1 MKNEWKSEIP
11 AAVFGGIICGAI
23 SLLGFV
29 FIAPE
34 RWYLS
39 FAVAVFMG
47 AVVFFKSVSDKKKNS
62 GKYERDERLISFP
75 WIFSAE
81 GYIRESSDRDA
92 KIYFGEEK
100 IAVLSYK
107 NVKPI
112 INEYE
117 CSKVKTG
124 YFDRCGWLSIVLE
137 GEKMRLVIPKQNAEK
152 ASIYLDE
159 ITKRR

>member
-1 MKNEWKSEIP
+1 MKNWKNELP
-11 AAVFGGIICGAI
+11 AALLAGGICGI
-23 SLLGFV
+23 VCLIGLL
-29 FIAPE
+29 FITPE

-39 FAVAVFMG
+39 FVIALFMG
-47 AVVFFKSVSDKKKNS
+47 AVVFIKSSSDKKKNS

>member
-1 MKNEWKSEIP
+1 MKNWKNELP
-11 AAVFGGIICGAI
+11 AALLAGGICGI
-23 SLLGFV
+23 VCLIGLL
-29 FIAPE
+29 FITPE

-39 FAVAVFMG
+39 FVIALFMG
-47 AVVFFKSVSDKKKNS
+47 AVVFIKSSSDKKKNS
-62 GKYERDERLISFP
+62 GKYERDEHLISFP

>member
-1 MKNEWKSEIP
+1 MKNWKNELP
-11 AAVFGGIICGAI
+11 AALLAGGICGI
-23 SLLGFV
+23 VCLIGLL
-29 FIAPE
+29 FITPE

-39 FAVAVFMG
+39 FVITLFMG
-47 AVVFFKSVSDKKKNS
+47 AVVFIKSSSDKKKNS
-62 GKYERDERLISFP
+62 GKYERDEHLISFP

>member
-1 MKNEWKSEIP
+1 MKNWKNELP
-11 AAVFGGIICGAI
+11 AALLAGGICGI
-23 SLLGFV
+23 VCLIGLL
-29 FIAPE
+29 FITPE

-39 FAVAVFMG
+39 FVIALFMG
-47 AVVFFKSVSDKKKNS
+47 AVVFIKSSSDKKKNS
-62 GKYERDERLISFP
+62 GKYERDEHLISFP

-124 YFDRCGWLSIVLE
+124 FFDRCGWLSIVLE

>member
-1 MKNEWKSEIP
+1 MNNWKNELP
-11 AAVFGGIICGAI
+11 AALLAGAICGVVCLI
-23 SLLGFV
+23 GLL
-29 FIAPE
+29 FITPE

-39 FAVAVFMG
+39 FVIALFMG
-47 AVVFFKSVSDKKKNS
+47 AVVLVKSSSDKKKNS
-62 GKYERDERLISFP
+62 GKYERDEHLISFP

-112 INEYE
+112 IEEFE
-117 CSKVKTG
+117 CSKIKAG
-124 YFDRCGWLSIVLE
+124 YFDRCGWFSILIE
-137 GEKMRLVIPKQNAEK
+137 GEKKRLVVPKHSAGK
-152 ASIYLDE
+152 ASVYLDE
-159 ITKRR
+159 ITKRG

>member
-1 MKNEWKSEIP
+1 MKNWKNELP
-11 AAVFGGIICGAI
+11 AALLAGGICGI
-23 SLLGFV
+23 VCLIGLL
-29 FIAPE
+29 FITPE

-39 FAVAVFMG
+39 FVIALFMG
-47 AVVFFKSVSDKKKNS
+47 AVVFIKSSSDKKKNS
-62 GKYERDERLISFP
+62 GKYERDEHLISLP

-112 INEYE
+112 INVYE

>member
-1 MKNEWKSEIP
+1 MKNWKNELP
-11 AAVFGGIICGAI
+11 AALLAGAICGI
-23 SLLGFV
+23 VCLIGLL
-29 FIAPE
+29 FITPE

-39 FAVAVFMG
+39 FVIALFMS
-47 AVVFFKSVSDKKKNS
+47 AVVFIKSSSDKKKNS

>member
-1 MKNEWKSEIP
+1 MKNWKNELP
-11 AAVFGGIICGAI
+11 AALLAGGICGI
-23 SLLGFV
+23 VCLIGLL
-29 FIAPE
+29 FITPE

-39 FAVAVFMG
+39 FVIALFMG
-47 AVVFFKSVSDKKKNS
+47 AVVFIKSSSDKKKNS

-81 GYIRESSDRDA
+81 GYIRESCDRDA

>member
-1 MKNEWKSEIP
+1 MKNWKNELP
-11 AAVFGGIICGAI
+11 AALLAGAICGI
-23 SLLGFV
+23 VCLIGLL
-29 FIAPE
+29 FITPE

-39 FAVAVFMG
+39 FVIALFRG
-47 AVVFFKSVSDKKKNS
+47 AVVFIKSSSDKKKNS
-62 GKYERDERLISFP
+62 GKYERDEHLISFP

-124 YFDRCGWLSIVLE
+124 YFERCGWLSIVLE